1 MRVVF
6 NIMIAVALV
15 VLSGPAPA
23 QQPAPAETPNTG
35 AVTVLTDGI
44 ADPSGRVSR
53 GFSELSLY
61 LDQAGKLRVLPLMG
75 YGGVANVRDLLKLR
89 GADFAILNNDIL
101 AYLALTKTYP
111 EASRRIR
118 FVTHLYDER
127 VYLIAR
133 NQIKTVADL
142 KGRKVAVTSENSPG
156 NVTARTVLG
165 TLKVNATLV
174 PFRVTG
180 DVGLLKDVDAF
191 LLLERDAAR
200 LPNNFWR
207 SGEYR
212 LMSLPPAGELAKI
225 YRPAAFGDREFP
237 DLQPAAGQVQT
248 LKAETLLVVFDWAP
262 TQGRF
267 GDVTRFVDALMTAL
281 PQMRQKLPDT
291 FWPETSLK
299 TAPLGWQR
307 YAPAEA
313 RLKTL
318 PAASLGATRTSQ
330 QPRRDTAGEKP
341 ALAPAPVAAPA
352 GSTAA
357 IRLSAIARPP
367 LTESKKPNGGF
378 IADLTLS
385 ALRAS
390 GYRDASEP
398 SLQWMENGGR
408 QLEDLLTKNTT
419 DVALPWVAPDCEHP
433 ETLGPSSA
441 LICDGTLL
449 SAPLFQAVYT
459 FFVRTD
465 GDFHF
470 ENDESIS
477 QRIICVPENHDLTD
491 LNGPERRW
499 VSEGKIKLVRPAT
512 LIDCFGLV
520 EKREADAV
528 LVNEL
533 EGHFV
538 VERLGLSQVFQV
550 TPRAVANHSVVAV
563 VAKTNPK
570 AEEFIRAINAG
581 IAQLKQGEQY
591 AQIVGKSLS
600 ELWQRGNVKQ

>member
-248 LKAETLLVVFDWAP
+248 LKAETLLAVFDWAP

-281 PQMRQKLPDT
+281 LQMRQKLPDT
-291 FWPETSLK
+291 FC
-299 TAPLGWQR
+299 R
-307 YAPAEA
+307 
-313 RLKTL
+313 
-318 PAASLGATRTSQ
+318 
-330 QPRRDTAGEKP
+330 KP
-341 ALAPAPVAAPA
+341 A
-352 GSTAA
+352 
-357 IRLSAIARPP
+357 
-367 LTESKKPNGGF
+367 
-378 IADLTLS
+378 
-385 ALRAS
+385 
-390 GYRDASEP
+390 
-398 SLQWMENGGR
+398 
-408 QLEDLLTKNTT
+408 
-419 DVALPWVAPDCEHP
+419 
-433 ETLGPSSA
+433 
-441 LICDGTLL
+441 
-449 SAPLFQAVYT
+449 
-459 FFVRTD
+459 
-465 GDFHF
+465 
-470 ENDESIS
+470 
-477 QRIICVPENHDLTD
+477 
-491 LNGPERRW
+491 
-499 VSEGKIKLVRPAT
+499 
-512 LIDCFGLV
+512 
-520 EKREADAV
+520 
-528 LVNEL
+528 
-533 EGHFV
+533 
-538 VERLGLSQVFQV
+538 
-550 TPRAVANHSVVAV
+550 
-563 VAKTNPK
+563 
-570 AEEFIRAINAG
+570 
-581 IAQLKQGEQY
+581 
-591 AQIVGKSLS
+591 
-600 ELWQRGNVKQ
+600 